1 MTDLLVLAGVAAPF
15 VVTPGAS
22 FTLTLA
28 HATDGYRSS
37 WLRVVTGSGCGIVL
51 LALCLGATGVGD
63 ALTAM
68 PTVRLLLGLIGGVV
82 LVIVGGTLL
91 RRLAQDPPVTSQSSA
106 GPRSLVQWSFV
117 ALVTN
122 PKALTVYVV
131 VVPQLCSTRL
141 SGGRLFLAFAG
152 VHIALMTV
160 WLFLVDWAATRLST
174 GVTAERTR
182 RLVFGAAALVT
193 VALGATTIVGAIRAT

>member
-1 MTDLLVLAGVAAPF
+1 MTDLLVLVGVATPF

-28 HATDGYRSS
+28 HAADGYGSS

-51 LALCLGATGVGD
+51 LAFCLGATGLGD

-68 PTVRLLLGLIGGVV
+68 PTVRLLLGLVGGVV
-82 LVIVGGTLL
+82 LVVVGGTLL
-91 RRLAQDPPVTSQSSA
+91 RRLSQHPPVTSQLST
-106 GPRSLVQWSFV
+106 PRSLVRWSFV

-122 PKALTVYVV
+122 PKALSVYVV
-131 VVPQLCSTRL
+131 VVPQLSSTAL

-160 WLFLVDWAATRLST
+160 WLFLVDWAATHLPA
-174 GVTAERTR
+174 GVASERTR
-182 RLVFGAAALVT
+182 RLVFGGAALVT
-193 VALGATTIVGAIRAT
+193 VALGATTILGAIRAT